1 MMKKKEVNL
10 MEKVKIKLLKDL
22 VWLGNKIDFDF
33 IFEQDIYSNNDVKRY
48 YKKTKY
54 LLYRLANKEG
64 YMHIGLSDDGR
75 CIKGNQYQTYQLNK
89 INELIYQK
97 SATNILELGCGQGAN
112 MAYLAKQ
119 NPNVS
124 FTGLDLYPSLDK
136 KNKKYN
142 IRLIEGDYHNLEKI
156 EDHSMDIVYAIETLC
171 YSTNKNQIFKEVNRV
186 LKKDGLFIIFDAY
199 LAKER
204 NQLSEIEI
212 IGAKLVENGYYLNEF
227 EYIGNLDKYINEN
240 GFSIVKAENMKKK
253 VINHLISYQKRIEH
267 YFCFGPFFKLACKL
281 VPKEVLGNIVPIYF
295 MADTIEM
302 DLSVYYFHI
311 LKKK

>member
-1 MMKKKEVNL
+1 
-10 MEKVKIKLLKDL
+10 MEKEKIKLLKDFI
-22 VWLGNKIDFDF
+22 WLRNKIDFDF
-33 IFEQDIYSNNDVKRY
+33 VFEQDSFSNKDIKRY
-48 YKKTKY
+48 YQKTKY
-54 LLYRLANKEG
+54 LLYRLASKKG
-64 YMHIGLSDDGR
+64 YMHIGLSDDGS
-75 CIKGNQYQTYQLNK
+75 CIKGNHYQTYQLDK
-89 INELIYQK
+89 INELLKQK
-97 SATNILELGCGQGAN
+97 NATKILELGCGQGAN

-119 NPNVS
+119 NPNA
-124 FTGLDLYPSLDK
+124 FFIGLDLNPSLDK

-142 IRLIEGDYHNLEKI
+142 IKLLEGDYHNLDKI
-156 EDHSMDIVYAIETLC
+156 EDNSIDIIYAIETLC

-186 LKKDGLFIIFDAY
+186 LKKDGLFIVFDAY

-204 NQLSEIEI
+204 NQLSEIEL

-240 GFSIVKAENMKKK
+240 GFSVVKAENMKKK

-267 YFCFGPFFKLACKL
+267 YFRFGPFFKLACKL

-302 DLSVYYFHI
+302 GLSVYYFHI
-311 LKKK
+311 LKK